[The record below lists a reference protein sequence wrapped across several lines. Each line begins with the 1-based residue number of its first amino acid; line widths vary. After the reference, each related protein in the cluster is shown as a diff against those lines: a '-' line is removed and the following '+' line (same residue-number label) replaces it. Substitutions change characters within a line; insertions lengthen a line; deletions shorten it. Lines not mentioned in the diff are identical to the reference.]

1 MKTDIQNVHEL
12 WTELKTNGN
21 RYKPVWDEISK
32 YVGIGVEPNNI
43 WAHNPARASQQ
54 LDQFIDDPTA
64 SICVNQAGDYLV
76 GIMWGTGDKAVTVK
90 PSRYVLEM
98 ADVKEVQEWFDFA
111 SDQLLYHI
119 NHAHAGFQGAL
130 TPYAYDQ
137 MSFGTSGIGCFP
149 NQGFIDRVDDNAL
162 SFRQYGIDS
171 TRIEEG
177 KSGVPEIVGAI
188 YRWRCT
194 RIISTFCMTD
204 GKIDD
209 KKFSKMPKRIQDAFT
224 NNDLNMQFDIVCLIF
239 PRIDFKPELKGARG
253 ARYRGCWFLDEG
265 TGAEIF
271 HEEDFQERPIAMARQ
286 VKLRNEVYGRASGT
300 MLLSTIRSGNY
311 IVGNV
316 IEILEKMANPALG
329 VFNNALFGD
338 SVLDTSA
345 SGLTIFNM
353 AATTGNSPPIF
364 PLHDVGDPAE
374 IIKFLIPYLN
384 EKIATAFKVDA
395 LLDFSSAKEMTATES
410 LQRYAI
416 RGKSLSSMLVRQ
428 KMELLE
434 PLCRRALSI
443 LHIIGELG
451 IDPNVAKDKAKALT
465 LAGKQ
470 GRVVPDAVLKCIA
483 MGRPWYEFKF
493 NNELEKLTRTE
504 AVQSLVQVIQTIT
517 AIAALNPDIIHAVDW
532 YKLLKEINDNL
543 DDNNQILLDEKAF
556 KATIAGIAKQ
566 RAAAMQAQAAE
577 QGSGALLNASKAN
590 KTNKEAQLVQPP
602 AGQQQGG
609 AGAIP
614 Q

>member
-12 WTELKTNGN
+12 WAELKTNGN
-21 RYKPVWDEISK
+21 RYKVVWDEISK

-76 GIMWGTGDKAVTVK
+76 GIMWGTGDHAVTVK
-90 PSRYVLEM
+90 PSRYVLELASM
-98 ADVKEVQEWFDFA
+98 QEVQEWFDFA
-111 SDQLLYHI
+111 SEQLLYHV

-162 SFRQYGIDS
+162 QFRQYGVDS

-194 RIISTFCMTD
+194 RIVGQFAMKD
-204 GKIDD
+204 GALDAKLFG
-209 KKFSKMPKRIQDAFT
+209 KLPKRIQDAYN
-224 NNDLNMQFDIVCLIF
+224 NNDLNQQFDLVCLVY
-239 PRIDFKPELKGARG
+239 PRTDFAPHLKGKRG
-253 ARYRGCWFLDEG
+253 ARYKGSWFLDEG
-265 TGAEIF
+265 SGADIF
-271 HEEDFQERPIAMARQ
+271 YEEDFQERPIAMARQ
-286 VKLRNEVYGRASGT
+286 VKLRNEIYGRASGT

-329 VFNNALFGD
+329 LFNNALFGD

-345 SGLTIFNM
+345 SGLTIFNL
-353 AATTGNSPPIF
+353 AANAGNNPPIF
-364 PLHDVGDPAE
+364 PLHDVGDPSE

-395 LLDFSSAKEMTATES
+395 LLDFDSAKEMTATES

-428 KMELLE
+428 KTELLE
-434 PLCRRALSI
+434 PLMRRALSI
-443 LHIIGELG
+443 LHNIGELG
-451 IDPNVAKDKAKALT
+451 VDPTQAKGHAAALVQQ
-465 LAGKQ
+465 GKQ
-470 GRVVPDAVLKCIA
+470 ARVIPKAVLDCIEK
-483 MGRPWYEFKF
+483 GRPWYEFKF

-504 AVQSLVQVIQTIT
+504 AVQALVQVLQTIT
-517 AIAALNPDIIHAVDW
+517 AIAAVYQDIIEAVDW

-556 KATIAGIAKQ
+556 KAKIAAVAQQ

-577 QGSGALLNASKAN
+577 QGSGALLNAARAN
-590 KTNKEAQLVQPP
+590 KTTKEASNVQQPT
-602 AGQQQGG
+602 GG
-609 AGAIP
+609 NTAGAIP